1 MLNCLDHVTIVVR
14 DVEAATQS
22 YQRLLGVPPLWRG
35 THPEAR
41 TEAALFA
48 LDNSL
53 IELSGPAA
61 DAPDADE
68 TEGLRTLL
76 ETRGEGLTTLSFGT
90 TDAAL
95 ASKVLR
101 ERGVRATPPQD
112 GAAVGQD
119 GQPRRYRLVELS
131 PRATRALP
139 VSLVE
144 RPASLFVDRKVA
156 PADSDGQPG
165 LAREGRFHALDHV
178 VVRSADLTAA
188 IALYGTAMGLRLA
201 LDTHFAG
208 TRMLF
213 FRVGGVTLEIV
224 EDLALTGGDEL
235 HGVAYRTTDLTAA
248 HARLAGAGFAV
259 DEPRAGHKP
268 GTEVFVVRDQTHG
281 VPTLVLRDPTRDR
294 TA

>member
-1 MLNCLDHVTIVVR
+1 MLTCLDHVTIVVR

-22 YQRLLGVPPLWRG
+22 YQRLLGAPPLWRG

-48 LDNSL
+48 LENSL

-61 DAPDADE
+61 DAPSADE
-68 TEGLRTLL
+68 TEGLRALL
-76 ETRGEGLTTLSFGT
+76 ETRGEGLTTVSFGT
-90 TDAAL
+90 ADAAS
-95 ASKVLR
+95 ASKLLR
-101 ERGVRATPPQD
+101 ERGVRTTPPED
-112 GAAVGQD
+112 GEAVGQD

-131 PRATRALP
+131 PRATRGLA

-156 PADSDGQPG
+156 KAASA
-165 LAREGRFHALDHV
+165 LYALDHV

-188 IALYGTAMGLRLA
+188 IALYGTALGLRLA
-201 LDTHFAG
+201 LDSRFAG

-235 HGVAYRTTDLTAA
+235 HGVAYRTTDLAAA
-248 HARLAGAGFAV
+248 HERLSSAGLSVG
-259 DEPRAGHKP
+259 EPRAGHKP

-294 TA
+294 APQV

>member
-1 MLNCLDHVTIVVR
+1 MLTCLDHVTIVVR

-22 YQRLLGVPPLWRG
+22 YQRLLGAPPLWLG

-48 LDNSL
+48 LENSL
-53 IELSGPAA
+53 LELAGPAA

-68 TEGLRTLL
+68 TEGLRRLL
-76 ETRGEGLTTLSFGT
+76 DTRGEGLTTLSFGT
-90 TDAAL
+90 ADAAS
-95 ASKVLR
+95 ASKLLR
-101 ERGVRATPPQD
+101 ERGVRTTPPED
-112 GAAVGQD
+112 GEALGQD

-131 PRATRALP
+131 PRATRSLP

-144 RPASLFVDRKVA
+144 RPASLF
-156 PADSDGQPG
+156 ADSKVSAAKGA
-165 LAREGRFHALDHV
+165 LHALDHV

-188 IALYGTAMGLRLA
+188 LALYGSAMGLRLA
-201 LDTHFAG
+201 LDTRFAG

-224 EDLALTGGDEL
+224 EDLALAGADEL
-235 HGVAYRTTDLTAA
+235 HGVAYRTDDLAAA
-248 HARLAGAGFAV
+248 HARLAGAGFVV

-268 GTEVFVVRDQTHG
+268 GTQVFSVRDQTHG
-281 VPTLVLRDPTRDR
+281 VPTLVLCDPSRDR
-294 TA
+294 TAQARSLV

>member
-1 MLNCLDHVTIVVR
+1 MVVR
-14 DVEAATQS
+14 DVEAAPHRD
-22 YQRLLGVPPLWRG
+22 QRLLGAPPLWRG
-35 THPEAR
+35 THPEAG
-41 TEAALFA
+41 TEASLFA
-48 LDNSL
+48 LENSL
-53 IELSGPAA
+53 IELSGPAR

-76 ETRGEGLTTLSFGT
+76 ATRGEGLTTLSFGT
-90 TDAAL
+90 TDAAS
-95 ASKVLR
+95 ASKLLR
-101 ERGVRATPPQD
+101 ERGVRTTPPQD
-112 GAAVGQD
+112 GEALGQD

-131 PRATRALP
+131 PRATRGLA

-144 RPASLFVDRKVA
+144 RPASLVGGPPVA
-156 PADSDGQPG
+156 PLAGALYPS
-165 LAREGRFHALDHV
+165 LARTKSARLDALDHV

-201 LDTHFAG
+201 LDTRFAG

-235 HGVAYRTTDLTAA
+235 HGLAYRTSDLAAA
-248 HARLAGAGFAV
+248 HERLGSAGLAV
-259 DEPRAGHKP
+259 GEPREGHKP
-268 GTEVFVVRDQTHG
+268 GTQVFVVHDQTHG